1 MNLVRV
7 TSYFLVSQCMLAA
20 AAFAG
25 APPVSTPEPATL
37 ALLAVG
43 AGGLVVA
50 RKLRKRK

>member
-1 MNLVRV
+1 MNLFRV
-7 TSYFLVSQCMLAA
+7 TTYFLLGQCMLAA

-25 APPVSTPEPATL
+25 APVSTPEPATL